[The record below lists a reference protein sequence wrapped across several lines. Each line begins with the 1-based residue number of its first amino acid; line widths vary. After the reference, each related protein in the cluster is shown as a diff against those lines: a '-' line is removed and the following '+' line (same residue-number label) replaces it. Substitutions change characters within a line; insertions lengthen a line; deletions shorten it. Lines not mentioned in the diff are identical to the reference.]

1 MFLNI
6 RDRYWFL
13 SSEMGFF
20 SFLEAVKKSCLT
32 LFDMMYVMSFQIN
45 NVVFSLSN
53 LMFFL
58 ILRKSCVPKSIES
71 MKTFGQKKWL
81 ISRKSISRIKW
92 SHTLI
97 FFYFWL
103 YSQIL
108 SSLGYCASS
117 IKSERHW
124 WIGEFDRQC
133 FESLIMSYHTCEKS
147 P

>member
-20 SFLEAVKKSCLT
+20 SFLEAVKKSCLS
-32 LFDMMYVMSFQIN
+32 LFDMMYVMPFQIN

-58 ILRKSCVPKSIES
+58 ILRKSCVLKSIKC

-81 ISRKSISRIKW
+81 ILRKSISRIKW

-97 FFYFWL
+97 FFTFDYIHRFYHLWGIVQVPL
-103 YSQIL
+103 KVKDIDEL
-108 SSLGYCASS
+108 VSLTGSVLNPS
-117 IKSERHW
+117 
-124 WIGEFDRQC
+124 
-133 FESLIMSYHTCEKS
+133 
-147 P
+147 

>member
-20 SFLEAVKKSCLT
+20 SFLEAVKKSCLS

-71 MKTFGQKKWL
+71 MKTFGQKNDWYWENQSPELNDL
-81 ISRKSISRIKW
+81 I
-92 SHTLI
+92 H
-97 FFYFWL
+97 
-103 YSQIL
+103 
-108 SSLGYCASS
+108 
-117 IKSERHW
+117 
-124 WIGEFDRQC
+124 
-133 FESLIMSYHTCEKS
+133 
-147 P
+147 

>member
-20 SFLEAVKKSCLT
+20 SFLEAVKKSCLS

-45 NVVFSLSN
+45 DVVFSLSN
-53 LMFFL
+53 LMVFFNFKEEL
-58 ILRKSCVPKSIES
+58 CTQKYWMYEDFWP
-71 MKTFGQKKWL
+71 KKWL
-81 ISRKSISRIKW
+81 ILRKSISRIKW

>member
-20 SFLEAVKKSCLT
+20 SFLEAVKKSCLS
-32 LFDMMYVMSFQIN
+32 LFDMMYVMPFQIN

-58 ILRKSCVPKSIES
+58 ILRKSCVLKSIKC

-81 ISRKSISRIKW
+81 ILRKSISRIKW

>member
-20 SFLEAVKKSCLT
+20 SFLEAVKKSCLS
-32 LFDMMYVMSFQIN
+32 LLDIMYVMSFQIN

-53 LMFFL
+53 LMFYL
-58 ILRKSCVPKSIES
+58 ILRKSCVPKSIDIEKINLQNE
-71 MKTFGQKKWL
+71 M
-81 ISRKSISRIKW
+81 ISYIY
-92 SHTLI
+92 L
-97 FFYFWL
+97 FYFWL

-124 WIGEFDRQC
+124 WIGEFDRKC

>member
-20 SFLEAVKKSCLT
+20 SFLEAVKKSCLS
-32 LFDMMYVMSFQIN
+32 LLDIMYVMSFQIN

-58 ILRKSCVPKSIES
+58 ILRKSCVPKSIEC
-71 MKTFGQKKWL
+71 MKTSGQKKWL
-81 ISRKSISRIKW
+81 ILRKSISRIKW

-97 FFYFWL
+97 FFTFDYIHRFYHLWGIVQVPL
-103 YSQIL
+103 KVKEIDEL
-108 SSLGYCASS
+108 VSLTGSVLNPS
-117 IKSERHW
+117 
-124 WIGEFDRQC
+124 
-133 FESLIMSYHTCEKS
+133 
-147 P
+147 

>member
-1 MFLNI
+1 MIFVKWN
-6 RDRYWFL
+6 
-13 SSEMGFF
+13 GFF
-20 SFLEAVKKSCLT
+20 LFLGSCQKIMSQFIWYDVCDVISNQWCCILFVKLNVFFNFKEELCT
-32 LFDMMYVMSFQIN
+32 QKYWMYEDVW
-45 NVVFSLSN
+45 
-53 LMFFL
+53 
-58 ILRKSCVPKSIES
+58 P
-71 MKTFGQKKWL
+71 KKWL
-81 ISRKSISRIKW
+81 ILRKSISRIKW